1 MAAERCSY
9 EILIRGSKV
18 GHTALTQIDVN
29 SSMVTLALIRPRCEI
44 NMSQIIYNHTSF
56 GVVGHMLRTFFF
68 FLKRKIRH
76 VYSLFHSKGCHLDSL
91 PCQWW
96 SGDQS
101 GVISDQCTA
110 LFDNTAQL

>member
-68 FLKRKIRH
+68 SWNGKF
-76 VYSLFHSKGCHLDSL
+76 VMFTAYSTVK
-91 PCQWW
+91 
-96 SGDQS
+96 
-101 GVISDQCTA
+101 VVT
-110 LFDNTAQL
+110 